1 MSVAETRW
9 GSPALRQPARR
20 RPAARPS
27 PEPSRAPLRVLDSSS
42 RSRPRLAQRPRL
54 VLVGG
59 LGVICLVLLGVV
71 AAHVMLA
78 QSQLRLD
85 RLNHQL
91 ANQVQVHQRLELQAA
106 QLESPTRIMTTAQQ
120 RLHMVAPASVTYL
133 SPKARTAHPARTG
146 STAGAGRTGSTAGV
160 GRTGTTGPSGR

>member
-1 MSVAETRW
+1 MSVPETRW
-9 GSPALRQPARR
+9 GGPALRQPATGRSAPRR
-20 RPAARPS
+20 S
-27 PEPSRAPLRVLDSSS
+27 PEPSRAPLRVLHSPN
-42 RSRPRLAQRPRL
+42 RRRPRLAQRPRL

-91 ANQVQVHQRLELQAA
+91 AAQVGAHQRLELRAA
-106 QLESPTRIMTTAQQ
+106 QLESPTRIVTTAQQ
-120 RLHMVAPASVTYL
+120 HLHMVIPASVTYL
-133 SPKARTAHPARTG
+133 SPKSQTARTGTTAGPARTG
-146 STAGAGRTGSTAGV
+146 TTA
-160 GRTGTTGPSGR
+160 PSRR